1 MKNNDDKWELIIL
14 SSLILLS
21 VMVVSYRTGAM
32 ML

>member
-1 MKNNDDKWELIIL
+1 MKNDDDKWELIIL
-14 SSLILLS
+14 SGLILLA